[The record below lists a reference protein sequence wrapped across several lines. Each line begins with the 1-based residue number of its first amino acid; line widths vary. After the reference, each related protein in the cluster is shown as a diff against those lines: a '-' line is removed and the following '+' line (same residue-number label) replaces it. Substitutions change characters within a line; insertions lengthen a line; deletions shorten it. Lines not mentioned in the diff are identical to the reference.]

1 MRDPFTVLG
10 VDEAAD
16 DAEIRRRYLALVR
29 DFPPDRAPERFREY
43 RAAYEALSDERKRL
57 EMKLLGTN
65 TIALSRLSMAAL
77 LAASPGSS
85 RASKQA
91 VAALLAEG
99 ITRTV
104 TDKRPPDRTQGRH
117 GGRQH
122 QAGADRPVPW
132 LSGHG
137 GRRRGA
143 AG

>member
-57 EMKLLGTN
+57 EMTLLGTN
-65 TIALSRLSMAAL
+65 TIAFSRLCTDAL

-85 RASKQA
+85 RASTQA
-91 VAALLAEG
+91 VASLLAEG
-99 ITRTV
+99 IMRTV
-104 TDKRPPDRTQGRH
+104 TDKRP
-117 GGRQH
+117 
-122 QAGADRPVPW
+122 AG
-132 LSGHG
+132 
-137 GRRRGA
+137 
-143 AG
+143 